1 MIEEQPLEIIER
13 EKLIDKI
20 RQMLNDGYRLVQ
32 ICCTRLPDKIE
43 VNYSFGREY
52 RFINLRVNLSCDDL
66 ELPSISSIY
75 WAALFYEN
83 EMHDLFG
90 VIVKDMAL
98 DFHGNFY
105 KMAVKFPFGCDAQKG
120 SKNG

>member
-1 MIEEQPLEIIER
+1 MIEEQPLEIVAR
-13 EKLIDKI
+13 EKLIDKA
-20 RQMLNDGYRLVQ
+20 RQMLTDGYRLVQ

-43 VNYSFGREY
+43 VNYSFDREY
-52 RFINLRVNLSCDDL
+52 KFINLRVNLSCDDL
-66 ELPSISSIY
+66 EVPSISAVY

-105 KMAVKFPFGCDAQKG
+105 KMAVKFPFGCAPEKG
-120 SKNG
+120 QKNG